1 MGNIGTA
8 TKSSRL
14 KSMSSIEDNYLEAAT
29 WGVLQKA
36 LFLNISQYS
45 QENNCWEFV
54 LNKIAGLQACN
65 FIEKRL
71 QHRFFLVHIEN
82 FHLFWNLGT
91 SASDYFTLVI
101 YLFSAVSLQLWR
113 KTMKKMFIE
122 IRCNNPTTYALKG
135 RSKSLKY
142 TWWSSMYQL

>member
-8 TKSSRL
+8 TKFSRL

-71 QHRFFLVHIEN
+71 QHRFFLVH
-82 FHLFWNLGT
+82 
-91 SASDYFTLVI
+91 YFTLVI